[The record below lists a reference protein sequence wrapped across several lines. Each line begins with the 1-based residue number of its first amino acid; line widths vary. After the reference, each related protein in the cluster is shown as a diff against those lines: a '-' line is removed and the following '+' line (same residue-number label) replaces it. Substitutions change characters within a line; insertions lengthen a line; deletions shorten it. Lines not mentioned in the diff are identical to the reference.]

1 MPPGYHAAMV
11 KLARSRTSVSPD
23 TPQALFRMRVM
34 LGDTIAIGPGKIALL
49 EAIRECGSISAA
61 AKHLDMSYKRA
72 WDLLNEINRSLAKPA
87 VDSEHG
93 GAQGGGTVLTPVG
106 EEAIRLYRAAEL
118 RAAKACEAEINGL
131 IKLLARP

>member
-1 MPPGYHAAMV
+1 
-11 KLARSRTSVSPD
+11 
-23 TPQALFRMRVM
+23 MRVM

-49 EAIRECGSISAA
+49 EAIRACGSISAA

-72 WDLLNEINRSLAKPA
+72 WDLLNEINRSLAQPA

-106 EEAIRLYRAAEL
+106 EEMIRLYRAAEA
-118 RAAKACEAEINGL
+118 RAAKACEAEVNGL
-131 IKLLARP
+131 IKLLAKA

>member
-1 MPPGYHAAMV
+1 
-11 KLARSRTSVSPD
+11 
-23 TPQALFRMRVM
+23 MRVM

-61 AKHLDMSYKRA
+61 ARRLEMSYKRA
-72 WDLLNEINRSLAKPA
+72 WDLLNEINRSLNQPA

-106 EEAIRLYRAAEL
+106 EEVIRLYRAAEL
-118 RAAKACEAEINGL
+118 RAATACASEIEGL
-131 IKLLARP
+131 IRLLAKP

>member
-1 MPPGYHAAMV
+1 MV

-23 TPQALFRMRVM
+23 TPQALFRMRIM
-34 LGDTIAIGPGKIALL
+34 LGGTIAIGPGKVALL

-61 AKHLDMSYKRA
+61 AKRLEMSYKRA
-72 WDLLNEINRSLAKPA
+72 WDLLNEINRSLQQPA

-106 EEAIRLYRAAEL
+106 EEVIRLYRSAEL
-118 RAAKACEAEINGL
+118 RAAKACADETEAL
-131 IKLLARP
+131 IRLLARP

>member
-1 MPPGYHAAMV
+1 MV

-23 TPQALFRMRVM
+23 KPQALLRMRIM

-61 AKHLDMSYKRA
+61 ARRLDMSYKRA
-72 WDLLNEINRSLAKPA
+72 WDLLNEINRALAQPA

-93 GAQGGGTVLTPVG
+93 GSQGGGTVLTPVG
-106 EEAIRLYRAAEL
+106 EEVVRLYRAAETL
-118 RAAKACEAEINGL
+118 AAKACAGEIDAL
-131 IKLLARP
+131 IRLLAKP